1 MTDIEP
7 TMTQSETPAEG
18 EAPAGSPAKA
28 KAVHPRQSRQE
39 RYAHAFSQIVAVMM
53 RDPGFRDLRLADLEW
68 LVVPAVMSGQWRLA
82 QMKPEKVAGKDGKS
96 VESNVVVPVAAA
108 LWASVS
114 PEVDKWLSED
124 LGKPIQLRANEWL
137 SGNIPWLIAVAGE
150 RRAMPSFLKAL
161 QETEFKGRD
170 VKVRARSK
178 DKDKPVEVKMLADY
192 AKSLG

>member
-114 PEVDKWLSED
+114 PEVDKRLSED